1 MKFAV
6 ISNLYPPL
14 MRGGAEVIAAHE
26 AEGLKAAWQHVFVIS
41 SKPRQIKIGGFNIK
55 VDNNLV
61 WQDEVNGVS
70 IYRINPLN
78 IYYYLDDYK
87 FPKIIR
93 LLWHLFDIFNF
104 WSYFKVKKILEE
116 EKPEVVITHN
126 LMGLGF
132 LIPRLIKNL
141 GIKHVHT
148 LHDVQLVTP
157 SGLIIRGQEKAW
169 PHRFSDILGYGKL
182 MRKLWGSP
190 DIVISPSRW
199 LLDFY
204 QQRDFFSKSRKIVL
218 PNPVDEPIDI
228 LKKATPNLELLYLGQ
243 INKAKGVL
251 DLIKAVRQLN
261 LPHLRLHMV
270 GLGTDLNLAKAAA
283 QGDRRIIWHGWLPHE
298 KLAPILQQMDVLVVP
313 SLCYE
318 NSPTVIYEA
327 LSLGLPVLASNIGGV
342 AELIKGGI
350 NGWIFP
356 AGDFLQLSQKINML
370 YQQRDRLKL
379 MAPACQQSI
388 ASFTTP
394 NYINNLLAFLDEQ
407 DK

>member
-1 MKFAV
+1 MKFAI

-26 AEGLKAAWQHVFVIS
+26 AEGLKAAWQHVFVVS
-41 SKPRQIKIGGFNIK
+41 SKPRHIKVGGFNVK
-55 VDNNLV
+55 VDDRLT
-61 WQDEVNGVS
+61 WQDEVNGVT
-70 IYRINPLN
+70 IYRINPHN
-78 IYYYLDDYK
+78 IYYYLDDYR

-93 LLWHLFDIFNF
+93 LLWHLFDAFNF
-104 WSYFKVKKILEE
+104 YSYFKIKKILEE

-132 LIPRLIKNL
+132 LLPHLIKNL
-141 GIKHVHT
+141 KIKHIHT
-148 LHDVQLVTP
+148 LHDVQLITP
-157 SGLIIRGQEKAW
+157 SGLIIRGQENAW
-169 PHRFSDILGYGKL
+169 QHRFFKLIGYDRL

-204 QQRDFFSKSRKIVL
+204 EQYHFFLQSKKIVL
-218 PNPVDEPIDI
+218 PNPVDEPVTV
-228 LKKATPNLELLYLGQ
+228 LRKATPNLELLYLGQ

-251 DLIKAVRQLN
+251 DLIKAIRQLN

-270 GLGTDLNLAKAAA
+270 GLGTDLNLTKAAA
-283 QGDRRIIWHGWLPHE
+283 KGDRRIVWHGWLPHE
-298 KLAPILQQMDVLVVP
+298 KLATILQQMDVLVVP

-327 LSLGLPVLASNIGGV
+327 LSLGLPVLASKIGGV
-342 AELIKGGI
+342 SELIKEGV
-350 NGWIFP
+350 NGWVFP

-388 ASFTTP
+388 ADFTTQ
-394 NYINNLLAFLDEQ
+394 NYINNLLALLNG
-407 DK
+407 